1 MKPALLKVP
10 TREIHSFSA
19 RRDMLPNINSSWHYH
34 EELELIWFQ
43 KGHGM
48 QFVGDDIR
56 PFSKGDI
63 VLVGANLPHFWRYES
78 GDGEGNHVPY
88 STVIHF
94 KETCLGGGFL
104 DIPEAAALRGVVQRA
119 KRGLHVPEHSS
130 AAIVSEINLMLETDG
145 IERIIALLRCL
156 AKLSANPD
164 VTELASPGF
173 RPDLDRRT
181 GSDRIN
187 RVFDH
192 IFRNFQDPL
201 PLAEV
206 AGIAAMGENSFCRYF
221 KTKTGKTYLQFLSE
235 VRVGF
240 ACKLLMEGRFSIKEI
255 CFESGFS
262 DYTSF
267 HRIFKKHT
275 GKTPQQYIKSV
286 LPDGSFPA

>member
-1 MKPALLKVP
+1 MKPELLKVP

-19 RRDMLPNINSSWHYH
+19 RRDMLPNINSRWHYH
-34 EELELIWFQ
+34 DELELIHFQ

-56 PFSKGDI
+56 AFSPGDI
-63 VLVGANLPHFWRYES
+63 VLVGSNLPHFWRYENTE
-78 GDGEGNHVPY
+78 GDSADIPY

-104 DIPEAAALRGVVQRA
+104 DIPEASSIRGLIQRA
-119 KRGLHVPEHSS
+119 KRGLHIAEHAS
-130 AAIVSEINLMLETDG
+130 AAIVAEMNRLVETDG
-145 IERIIALLRCL
+145 IERIVALLRCL
-156 AKLSANPD
+156 AKIAMHPG

-173 RPDLDRRT
+173 RPVVNQSA
-181 GSDRIN
+181 GSERIN

-192 IFRNFQDPL
+192 IFKNFQEPL
-201 PLAEV
+201 SLPEV
-206 AGIAAMGENSFCRYF
+206 AGIAMMSENSFCRYF
-221 KTKTGKTYLQFLSE
+221 KSKTGKTYLQFLYE

-240 ACKLLMEGRFSIKEI
+240 ACKLLMDNRLSIKEI
-255 CFESGFS
+255 CFASGFN

-275 GKTPQQYIKSV
+275 GKTPQQYFKTI
-286 LPDGSFPA
+286 LP

>member
-43 KGHGM
+43 KGQGM

-56 PFSKGDI
+56 PFSKGGI
-63 VLVGANLPHFWRYES
+63 VLVGSNLPHFWRYES
-78 GDGEGNHVPY
+78 GSEEDSQAPY

-119 KRGLHVPEHSS
+119 RRGLHVPEHSS
-130 AAIVSEINLMLETDG
+130 AAIAAEITQIMETDG

-173 RPDLDRRT
+173 SPDLDPRT

-192 IFRNFQDPL
+192 IFRNFRDTL

-206 AGIAAMGENSFCRYF
+206 AGIAAMSENSFCRYF
-221 KTKTGKTYLQFLSE
+221 KSKTGKTYLQFLSE
-235 VRVGF
+235 VRVGA
-240 ACKLLMEGRFSIKEI
+240 ACKLLMESRLSIKEI
-255 CFESGFS
+255 CFDSGFS

-275 GKTPQQYIKSV
+275 GKTPQQYCRSV
-286 LPDGSFPA
+286 FAE